1 MKIFG
6 NFVLATV
13 MAGYSMPFFKRGYSM
28 PFFKRGYSMPMV
40 KRATLTRDELQQLNL
55 PQEEEDQQQK
65 RGYSMPFFKRGY
77 SMPLFK
83 RAPSLGMYDDNE

>member
-40 KRATLTRDELQQLNL
+40 KRAALTRDELEQLTS
-55 PQEEEDQQQK
+55 PQEEDEQQQK